1 MKRWQKIIGAIV
13 LMALA
18 LYDYFVLTWARI
30 GVANIQAYRLTVSN
44 IRQYGLERIDL
55 LVIIILVNFLVALLL
70 FICLWRKK

>member
-1 MKRWQKIIGAIV
+1 MKRWQKIIGALV

-30 GVANIQAYRLTVSN
+30 GVATIKGYRLTVSN
-44 IRQYGLERIDL
+44 MRQYALERIDEL
-55 LVIIILVNFLVALLL
+55 GIIILVNFLVALLL